1 MKLFITLLF
10 TTLSY
15 SQEGIVVTGGDNENV
30 SYTIGA
36 GLAELQI
43 PVIQEVTLGGP
54 KFEVPKQ
61 PEPKPV
67 AKKKTF
73 FEKLIDAIKKLFK

>member
-1 MKLFITLLF
+1 MKIIALLLF

-15 SQEGIVVTGGDNENV
+15 SQEGIVVAAGNSENI

-36 GLAELQI
+36 GLVELQI
-43 PVIQEVTLGGP
+43 PIMQEATLGVP

-67 AKKKTF
+67 AKKKSF
-73 FEKLIDAIKKLFK
+73 FEKLIDALKKLFK